1 MRVDV
6 FGSSRTSGGFGA
18 RATGRRQHLAVGVTA
33 VAAVAAAVIFLLAP
47 PMGIDLAA
55 QVAYADFWVRHGGA
69 VLDFGW
75 YGGVSPYGYS
85 VLAPPVMAG
94 LGGGVTGVRWVGT
107 LAAVVS
113 SMVLLLVLLR
123 TGAKRPQLAGL
134 LGVIGLFGN
143 LVSGRVTFLVGLV
156 CGLSALLALT
166 SGRPWL
172 RRVGGTGGA
181 ALAAT
186 ASPVAGLFVGL
197 AGTALALSYGWRRTT
212 GTASGLDGL
221 LVAVGAGVPMVS
233 TAVLFGANGP
243 MNVIGADIQRAAG
256 VSLVVAAFV
265 RYRPVRV
272 GALLSAAGVL
282 ATAVVTTP
290 VGLNAGRLSATF
302 ALPVLCGYAERPS
315 WLRLPPALMRP
326 TAGRAGLAVL
336 LSVVAAWQHPVAVK
350 ELRDAGDPTTLDGY
364 FRPLLSELGRR
375 RPIGRVEVV
384 PTAKYWEAAYV
395 PGSVPIARGWLRQA
409 DTQRNPMFFDGNL
422 TGDRYGHWLRDNGVS
437 LIALSTAPAATV
449 GRREARL
456 IRAGQPYLRTVWRGG
471 AWTLYAVERAPSLVS
486 GAAVVHSTDL
496 GVTVDASSTDDVLVR
511 LHWSRWLAVH
521 GPQACLIQR
530 PDGWTTVRVSSPGR
544 YTITGSFRP
553 GPRC

>member
-1 MRVDV
+1 MTVDV
-6 FGSSRTSGGFGA
+6 FGSSRTVRGFGA
-18 RATGRRQHLAVGVTA
+18 RATERQQLAVGATA
-33 VAAVAAAVIFLLAP
+33 AAAVAAAVIFLLAP

-85 VLAPPVMAG
+85 VLAPPLIAG
-94 LGGGVTGVRWVGT
+94 LGGGVTGTRWVGA

-113 SMVLLLVLLR
+113 SMVLLLLLLR
-123 TGAKRPQLAGL
+123 TGAKRPLLAGL
-134 LGVIGLFGN
+134 LGVVGMFGN
-143 LVSGRVTFLVGLV
+143 LVTGRVTFLVGLV

-172 RRVGGTGGA
+172 RRVGGTGA
-181 ALAAT
+181 AAAAAMT
-186 ASPVAGLFVGL
+186 SPVAGLFVGL

-212 GTASGLDGL
+212 GTVLGLDGL
-221 LVAVGAGVPMVS
+221 LVAVGAGVPMVAM
-233 TAVLFGANGP
+233 AVLFGANGP
-243 MNVIGADIQRAAG
+243 MNVIYADIQRAAG
-256 VSLVVAAFV
+256 VSLVVAVFV
-265 RYRPVRV
+265 SHRPVRV

-315 WLRLPPALMRP
+315 WLRLPPAMMHP
-326 TAGRAGLAVL
+326 AAGRAGLAVL
-336 LSVVAAWQHPVAVK
+336 LLVVAAWQHPVAVK
-350 ELRDAGDPTTLDGY
+350 ELRDAGHPTASDDY
-364 FRPLLSELGRR
+364 FRPLLAELGRR
-375 RPIGRVEVV
+375 GPVGRVEVV

-409 DTQRNPMFFDGNL
+409 DTQRNPIFFDGNL
-422 TGDRYGHWLRDNGVS
+422 TGDRYGHWLRNNGVS
-437 LIALSTAPAATV
+437 LVALSTAPAASV

-456 IRAGQPYLRTVWRGG
+456 IRAGQPYLKRAWRGG
-471 AWTLYAVERAPSLVS
+471 GWTLYTVEGAPSLVS
-486 GAAVVHSTDL
+486 GAAMVRSTDL
-496 GVTVDASSTDDVLVR
+496 GVALDAPSTGDVLVR
-511 LHWSRWLAVH
+511 LRWSRWLAVH
-521 GPQACLIQR
+521 GPEACLIR
-530 PDGWTTVRVSSPGR
+530 RTDGWTTVRVSSPGR